1 MKKQVASGELNQ
13 RISIMIPADTDDG
26 AGGTIPGEVVYW
38 QTSAKAEMLRS
49 QKTIQANQD
58 ELKPT
63 VQFTVRNRDD
73 KFLNDDMVIIWRG
86 ERFNIMNAQ
95 VDYTYKEWVVITGKS
110 VQLPSG
116 QATPLPDELFV
127 NGIFNDNG
135 ILNDNTIYD
144 LT

>member
-73 KFLNDDMVIIWRG
+73 KFLNEDMVIIWRD
-86 ERFNIMNAQ
+86 ERFNIVNAQ
-95 VDYTYKEWVVITGKS
+95 VDYTYKEWLIITAKS
-110 VQLPSG
+110 AELP
-116 QATPLPDELFV
+116 QQ
-127 NGIFNDNG
+127 
-135 ILNDNTIYD
+135 
-144 LT
+144 